1 MVTPGTTGRG
11 ETVSG
16 QLFDP
21 NSWDTQTFI
30 IQAGAVGFYTAV
42 LYIITFTP
50 LSKNSTRRF
59 HRVTTEIH

>member
-30 IQAGAVGFYTAV
+30 IQAGAVAFYTAV
-42 LYIITFTP
+42 LYHHVYP
-50 LSKNSTRRF
+50 AL
-59 HRVTTEIH
+59 